1 MKLAIMQ
8 PYWFPYIGYWQ
19 LLNHADAFVLYDNI
33 QYTKKGWVN
42 RNRFL
47 LNGKDEVF
55 SIALNADSSERD
67 IVERS
72 ISPAFDRQKLVRRLE
87 AAYAKAPCCKEVLP
101 ELQNWIGAPENNLFQ
116 YIRTT
121 IEGVCRYL
129 DIKTKIVISSQ
140 VEVGERLQG
149 ADRVLALCRRL
160 EADQYINPIGGL
172 ELYQKSDFA
181 QHGVQLSFLRS
192 RPITY
197 AQFAPD
203 FVPWLS
209 IIDVLMFNPRE
220 RVRSMLLDF
229 DLE

>member
-1 MKLAIMQ
+1 MQ

-101 ELQNWIGAPENNLFQ
+101 ELQHWIGAPENNLFQ

-192 RPITY
+192 RPIPY